1 MKKLG
6 IIAAMCSVIIGI
18 QSIVPL
24 AAQHGNI
31 WTSAFQLAQN
41 EVKAIVMNQ
50 TALELESGE
59 EAQLQ
64 VQYRSGEAV
73 EEGLSE
79 WYSDDSNV
87 AVVGDDGVVTAKEEG
102 TAIITAKV
110 DGNTAVCEVTVK
122 TGLEGIRLMPTELE
136 LEEGE
141 NAALS
146 VVCTP
151 SDVAYIPKII
161 WSSDNED
168 VVEVDDRGNLTA
180 KKQGEAT
187 ITVQVG
193 SFTKTSQITVKGEE
207 IPLNAIQFTDPKIV
221 LFQGESM
228 ELELTYDPENTT
240 IQRDVQWTSSDE
252 EIISVNNRG
261 EITALEIGKA
271 VITAELDGKKDTCE
285 VTVEEE
291 QISLESIQLSESK
304 IELKEGEK
312 NTLTVTYQPENTTDN
327 KEVTWTS
334 SNEDVAVVQDGEIEA
349 IAQGQAIVTAKVSG
363 KEATCEV
370 IVNKEGVELESISFK
385 EEELN
390 LKEGEEATLEVIYE
404 PEDTT
409 VEKNVIWTSSD
420 ESVVSVKDGVI
431 KAVGIGEAVVTAE
444 VEEKQAYCDIVV
456 QKKPVDDVKLQY
468 EIYDSENGWLD
479 AVGEG
484 ETAGTEAFQVE
495 AVRIRLEENTIGG
508 GIRYSSYV
516 QDIGWQGYV
525 ANGVM
530 AGTVGKDQRI
540 EAIKIKLTGAIAS
553 KYDIYYRSHVKG
565 EGWLGWAKNGE
576 PSGSEGLEKEIQA
589 IQIVLIEKGQK
600 GPSE

>member
-1 MKKLG
+1 MKKVG
-6 IIAAMCSVIIGI
+6 IIAAMCSVIVGI
-18 QSIVPL
+18 QSIVSF

-31 WTSAFQLAQN
+31 GTSTFQLAQN

-73 EEGLSE
+73 EKGLSE

-370 IVNKEGVELESISFK
+370 TVNKEGVELESISFK